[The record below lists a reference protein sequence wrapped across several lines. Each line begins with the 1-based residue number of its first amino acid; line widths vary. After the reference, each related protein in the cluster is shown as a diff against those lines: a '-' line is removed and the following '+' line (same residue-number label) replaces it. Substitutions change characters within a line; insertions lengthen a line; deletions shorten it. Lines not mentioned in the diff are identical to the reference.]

1 MADYEGR
8 PAPDEYAPFY
18 GRYIERVPAGGIVGI
33 LARQVDDT
41 VALLEG
47 LSDTAAEHR
56 YAPGKWSIKEVVGHV
71 ADGERVFAYRAL
83 RFGRGDAI
91 ALPGFDEN
99 EYVPAGR
106 FDDRSLASVLD
117 ELVAVRRATV
127 ALLDG
132 LPADAWLRRGVAS
145 GADVTVR
152 ALACMTAGHEL
163 HHRALLEERY
173 RVRELAAGGANAEG

>member
-1 MADYEGR
+1 MADHEGR
-8 PAPDEYAPFY
+8 PASDEYAPFY
-18 GRYIERVPAGGIVGI
+18 GRYIDLVPAGGIVGI
-33 LARQVDDT
+33 LARQVDET
-41 VALLEG
+41 VALLDA
-47 LSDTAAEHR
+47 LSENAAEHR
-56 YAPGKWSIKEVVGHV
+56 YSPGKWSIKEVVGHV

-83 RFGRGDAI
+83 RFGRGDAM

-99 EYVPAGR
+99 HYVPAGH
-106 FDDRSLASVLD
+106 FGDRSLRSLLD

-132 LPADAWLRRGVAS
+132 LPADAWLRRGEAS

-152 ALACMTAGHEL
+152 ALAYMAAGHEL

-173 RVRELAAGGANAEG
+173 RVRDLATRSG

>member
-1 MADYEGR
+1 MADNVGR

-18 GRYIERVPAGGIVGI
+18 GRYIDLVPAGDIVEI
-33 LARQVDDT
+33 LTRQVDET

-47 LSDTAAEHR
+47 LSDAAAEHR

-71 ADGERVFAYRAL
+71 TDGERVFAYRTL

-99 EYVPAGR
+99 QYVPAGR
-106 FDDRSLASVLD
+106 FDDRSLRSLLD

-127 ALLDG
+127 ALLGG
-132 LPADAWLRRGVAS
+132 LPAEAWLRRGEAS

-152 ALACMTAGHEL
+152 ALAYKTAGHEL

-173 RVRELAAGGANAEG
+173 GVRDLATRSA

>member
-1 MADYEGR
+1 MADQEER

-18 GRYIERVPAGGIVGI
+18 GRYIDRVPAGGIVGI
-33 LARQVDDT
+33 LARQVHET

-47 LSDTAAEHR
+47 LPDRAAEHR

-83 RFGRGDAI
+83 RFGRGDGI

-99 EYVPAGR
+99 RYVPAGC
-106 FDDRSLASVLD
+106 FGDRSLASVLD

-127 ALLDG
+127 TLLDG
-132 LPADAWLRRGVAS
+132 LPADAWSWRGEAS

-152 ALACMTAGHEL
+152 ALAYMAAGHEL
-163 HHRALLEERY
+163 HHRALLEDRY
-173 RVRELAAGGANAEG
+173 GVRELAAGGGAAGE